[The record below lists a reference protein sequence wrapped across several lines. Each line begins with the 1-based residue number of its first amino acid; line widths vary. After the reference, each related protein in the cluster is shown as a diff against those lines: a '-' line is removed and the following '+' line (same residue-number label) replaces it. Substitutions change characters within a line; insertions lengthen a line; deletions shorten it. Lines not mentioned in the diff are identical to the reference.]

1 MVQPVLGLSAVVDI
15 GTGEMPPN
23 QLSLIVAE
31 WIVPNQEPAIAPV
44 ALSEPHLRFVSDGI
58 SYGPTDK
65 RLHPPEVVRM
75 HFRCKASL
83 APLVQADAVIL
94 ERHPVRIKA
103 LVLRAQY
110 SNDLRH
116 QVQHL
121 PELPFACAQRPCE
134 GFLLQN
140 IDSDHWPPIRAAHVP
155 GLGEYAA
162 RTRPQMQEGS
172 N

>member
-1 MVQPVLGLSAVVDI
+1 MVQPVLGFSAVVDI
-15 GTGEMPPN
+15 GTSEMPPN

-31 WIVPNQEPAIAPV
+31 WIVPNQKPAIAPV
-44 ALSEPHLRFVSDGI
+44 ALSEPHLRLVSGGM
-58 SYGPTDK
+58 SYGTTDQ

-110 SNDLRH
+110 TNDLRH

-121 PELPFACAQRPCE
+121 AELPFAWAQRVCE
-134 GFLLQN
+134 GFLLRN
-140 IDSDHWPPIRAAHVP
+140 IDSDHWSSIRAVP
-155 GLGEYAA
+155 CARLAEYSA
-162 RTRPQMQEGS
+162 
-172 N
+172 